1 MGFMDEYKTIY
12 KNIRK
17 FNPQM
22 NRSECKALMT
32 HVLNDYEMPKQ
43 YSEEE
48 MLAIVNHMLYQA
60 GKKLIKTPKVNSY
73 YAIGGKE
80 YAPGFIDL
88 PDENQRRE
96 RREKSKAVRRAMI
109 DVAEEQTLM
118 LEEVTKTTGRNVK
131 GFPDELIHMFRLPEP
146 DASMEEQD
154 RIREYNTEIAD
165 LFGSGKTFENKRNAR
180 IQKLMEERVI
190 DRENAEY
197 YLSRRRAQIV
207 MDKVHSTMSDLDNL
221 DAMLDPSLP
230 ASQLAENAKKIEHLQ
245 MTFIEIDNLIRRIPE
260 DFTLTEED
268 RQLMDRMRRRRKA
281 CIKATEYMRT
291 MASPVYEYL
300 DAAMLQGLEDVSFYN
315 GLKGKEKLPPMSD
328 PWEND
333 FEIYD
338 PRAEAPHRPEGQ
350 PLDEDTKRYLNDVND
365 KNVEDMFFN
374 ILTEPNTRIVGLEN
388 ALQDYGFT
396 GLKGHNKHYF
406 ENFGD
411 HPFNLEASDDAVDVL
426 SNAPFAMEWNNRYG
440 VFQYTSDGFQA
451 VAPEALVNYGMHQKL
466 DSLKDMANRVS
477 VPNGAGREEF
487 IRLKTTLNAL
497 QSDAL
502 VAAPDSEHRGML
514 GTKDEDGYF
523 QTLVDD
529 ADRYLNS
536 VSEMLTRVEGLM
548 ARPQGYNPTSREQR
562 TLDRAKVAR
571 AAKTF
576 GQTKIKELELLEKA
590 RATMN
595 QYRGLS
601 QEDRRKNIAI
611 ADQAWDTQEHSE
623 HPERWL
629 QDKIRAA
636 YIGENGLRNGIPDNI
651 RKALSDAVN
660 ELDKQS
666 VHDMIEERPE
676 YYVALVG
683 YIIAAEQ
690 IMMEDSIIQRAPDND
705 HPSGILRETYKFAKN
720 KEFLDLGADVLANQG
735 RKDKKTN
742 MTMPLLEEYAKTLD
756 LKKLAAD
763 NLDERYRAEFEP
775 VSPLQVRLEGRFVDR
790 IHQARGNAPDAYDK
804 AIKQFAEN
812 NLLTL
817 KIDDRKNGDVEIP
830 RDVARKLLA
839 DCAIISLIQKERE
852 MRGMNPG
859 HGTLESMM
867 LRDPDSIDALRTH
880 IMNDDSFTQLND
892 RFNAKNGGM
901 SAANMIALL
910 DENVPQQIAD
920 TLFRTAVN
928 ERNDHLY
935 ADILPELEKQ
945 GLKNPTFRRP
955 DGEALDPAKPTDR
968 EYIVSGR
975 AVYATEGETEVL
987 FHAGTNLYNTN
998 PSEAPFHAV
1007 NTAAVRNLQSAVA
1020 QIPGATITKAV
1031 GNPFSS
1037 VITPDKVLDLNTTEG
1052 MQYVEDGHPIIVSD
1066 GTNLTSYKYDAQNRS
1081 FNTYRTPYMEIA
1093 EALQANGFSRDL
1105 NEISLNKPDGSYIG
1119 ADQLN
1124 DPTCRDF
1131 QYLTSGRPFYVTGNG
1146 GRQIKLSYRE
1156 NENGR
1161 HFEAESTAHNSL
1173 MEYFSGNS
1181 EYNMT
1186 KAFQQIYEMSQ
1197 RGIPFGKSAQYDALV
1212 DGVVTLVA
1220 IGETFH
1226 RELFTSPEFSQY
1238 LHELADN
1245 IAKAADT
1252 FLNGEGHM
1260 TAQLPRRKIAEYA
1273 KKAAQVLNQR
1283 LERENHERFIG
1294 KEVQDYYEIREEN
1307 PAHTHIIPKEQAT
1320 GRPAHDYL
1328 GVVDHRDELV
1338 TWLRGYQNYMST
1350 LQKELENDAIDAEEL
1365 EPAEVAKKLNFNP
1378 DKYTAADLTSAG
1390 IDGSVLTQDG
1400 KLEAFLKAEDDV
1412 RHQVANIDRGFTI
1425 MTQLDRRKMVTDWL
1439 KNRQNVLKEQ
1449 QSGQASVREEFVQW
1463 IYATLPDFA
1472 KSLTD
1477 SKAGNSKVAER
1488 TDRFLRTLDIDPHV
1502 LDVYGYR
1509 EYFVWKLDSEP
1520 DKQPEQAQQPEQVQ
1534 QPEEVPAQQPEADGI
1549 TALHVGWLIDPIDPD
1564 EYADANVREQMKE
1577 FLGRWNSNAQRE
1589 AFLNSYLPGSWKKK
1603 MTDEAIAYRD
1613 FKNKRVLP
1621 YDLSTLLD
1629 QLDNSPMPR
1638 VAFGQLKLC
1647 ANQYAGVL
1655 NSMDSLSK
1663 ANIMELRAAADVL
1676 RVEAQK
1682 LGEEYYHNGEAN
1694 VRTTVCPLLK
1704 QLADLESSQI
1714 MRLNNLD
1721 NTLHQVEDLTPEQ
1734 QSIADRKY
1742 SVLKEQFEKQML
1754 PLMERVDASEL
1765 GFIDKVN
1772 LSKAVDNLR
1781 DYFDEVDS
1789 LTPLNCIKLYDA
1801 SLAIDTALDRIGGEH
1816 EVLQELEQVTDAL
1829 SNALSNVN
1837 DLIRWVNVPVE
1848 VQPDGKVAFA
1858 SFRDNWRAK
1867 TDILLDTILTDAD
1880 GKRIDIGYAN
1890 MAVKSDYETAQEINS
1905 ILNAEPDANTLK
1917 KLYLTAENQL
1927 SRLKGLDPMANA
1939 SAKMVAFC
1947 NELLDLLPSV
1957 AAPAAPQEAVAE
1969 ENQPDEPAYKVVI
1982 DANRDK
1988 VKEFTDILRGDN
2000 ITGVYRELGLRLQSV
2015 AAEMEKPETR
2025 KDFDT
2030 LKLLV
2035 ENVSDGLDDFTVE
2048 KDGATDQQKAFIAN
2062 NKKFLEENGLSG
2074 LKPYLETLSQEIAKA
2089 EAVRDFKASY
2099 KDRYKQMTDGLRHV
2113 EGVPAVGNHDI
2124 IGVAMAN
2131 ALSLIGES
2139 LDALSDA
2146 QSVAALRNSIQIVNS
2161 AYETLKNTNN
2171 FNAPELEAFFRDM
2184 NEALNGLE
2192 VPVNQL
2198 PQPEVVE
2205 ENLFENQDLE
2215 ADLDNGINFERENR
2229 LDDNNQLE
2237 QPVGEQP
2244 VVEQPEQPVVEQP
2257 EQPAVEQPEQ
2267 PVVEQPEQP
2276 VVEQP
2281 EQPAGEQPE
2290 QLVVE
2295 QPEQLVVEQ
2304 PVVNPPAQRPIQ
2316 ANNEELNPAQQAV
2329 RMLRDTNNLYNS
2341 FINTRGLDDILRRMD
2356 ANMPKRFES
2365 SRAVFTNARDAFAA
2379 HIQDLQHAP
2388 TLLELIRAQLRTIA
2402 QKENDDQENIVFDDN
2417 AIIELMQGS
2426 RLGRA
2431 YEQTKTYEKQEAV
2444 GAYKNGRH
2452 KNQQR
2457 IDAAHDAY
2465 RAIIL
2470 HRLNMERVFTRINE
2484 VERLLR
2490 WNGIADRMD
2499 ELCQAALDPN
2509 VRLEDIRYEAPAVQ
2523 QNDAEPV
2530 ADAAVPYAE
2539 FAERYAARAEA
2550 LRDQLRDG
2558 HVEGSPEY
2566 QLSNMFDAAAQN
2578 LRTDNPTEQI
2588 LEVLNQNYDAI
2599 QKHVNIS
2606 NNMPEEVEQFLYDFT
2621 RDFMRVTVPQA
2632 AGVQQEAEAPQNGEI
2647 QQEAEAKQPKS
2658 FDELKADA
2666 EAILKKLNESG
2677 ALLKN
2682 GVVFTNTLRNLINAI
2697 GGDTNKLTYELT
2709 MARGLAKSV
2718 NNVME
2723 TAPELTDF
2731 FAEMAAAIDAQ
2742 KASEKAEDQKVEE
2755 KAEDQKVEEQNP
2767 KEAQNGDNVIN
2778 VINDHSEQ
2786 NELEKAEDQKV
2797 EEQNHEE
2804 AQNGDNVINVINDH
2818 SEQKGSEKDEDQK
2831 VEEQNPEEVKAEE
2844 INDNVINEDPVVN
2857 AAEQQAV
2864 ERLRTLNNLYNSCI
2878 ATDGL
2883 DNILS
2888 RMDANMPRKLDLSR
2902 KVFTDARNAFAAYV
2916 QSLQNPPALLD
2927 LIHAQQRT
2935 HEQKQNDRENIV
2947 FDDNNAIIEQIQ
2959 RLEVGGDEQ
2968 PKIRKNKTAVE
2979 GYALGQHKNKERI
2992 GATRDAWKKMF
3003 EHESGMKRVYRQIC
3017 EIRDLLEE
3025 NGIADRV
3032 DELCREALKPNVR
3045 LEDIRNEAAEVQQE
3059 VEVPQN
3065 VEVQQGE
3072 QHEEVKNENNDL
3084 NEQKPEGVQN
3094 VINDH
3099 SEQKGFEKAE
3109 DQKVEE
3115 KVEEKAE
3122 DQKVEE
3128 VQNGDNVINVINDHS
3143 EQNELEKAKDQKVEE
3158 KKHEEVQNVIN
3169 DLSEQKPEE
3178 IKQEE
3183 PQDIPHAE
3191 FRNKFLTRIRKIE
3204 ADVSGMSRE
3213 DLKNYSTYMTETIQN
3228 MRSALESTN
3237 MTRDSLMDLLNLTF
3251 NCGQRIGRG
3260 RLTKDL
3266 NEFITDLLKGTQHEL
3281 QQPEKKQPEPVKE
3294 AQNVIND
3301 LSEKK
3306 EPGKVKEQKAPEKV
3320 EDQKVEEA
3328 QNVINDLSEQK
3339 PEEIKQEEP
3348 QETPRAQL
3356 MNKYLKQVRE
3366 LEAEMLRL
3374 SKKELKQYAP
3384 RMLSGIQSIRYAL
3397 ESTDLSD
3404 RSIYT
3409 VSELVSD
3416 VLNNQIKDQKVI
3428 KNMRNILL
3436 GMHPGIAMEL
3446 YKAAQAKR
3454 AEAEKPQKTI
3464 PKIPEKQNP
3473 ENVIVGNEKIA
3484 ALRSKFLP
3492 RAEELKAEMDRMA
3505 VRQTGWYLEN
3515 RYTADTV
3522 KDFVDG
3528 VLTDLRS
3535 ENLTEDTLKDMKQHV
3550 QAQTAKIAEGEAN
3563 QNEPRVGFPG
3573 LEDFL
3578 NDLSK
3583 GIEGALTTNRFFD
3596 AEEGP
3601 GQEKRNFEAK
3611 FQKKLN
3617 SDGTLSFDELKA
3629 YYQRKAKEHW
3639 TTMLNDV
3646 LIIRDYHSDEIDNY
3660 NRTEKLE
3667 QLAKKLMRDME
3678 SVATLDEV
3686 IQTLRTFV
3694 TDSETAIGVGYSLRN
3709 RLEKGDLDFID
3720 QTREAI
3726 PKLEDAVL
3734 GKSVLSPEDTRNFRQ
3749 AIDDFLSTM
3758 EGAKQMMQSNP
3769 DKPAATDMILM
3780 WMDQLAEV
3788 IKPMQRPTAANMD
3801 AWSKKLS
3808 QVNLITSKTNM
3819 QDDIAFC
3826 TDILGAQAKYLD
3838 EKMDSWKSFE
3848 RKPKDPNVGNDA
3860 AFDGRKETEAFYK
3873 AADELLALQFPK
3885 ENLVMKEIDE
3895 KLAELLAKNNKTR
3908 VYELCIEKKDDQ
3920 SNKRLQKSETMKDL
3934 ALYTTMKAALLNDY
3948 GRFQTGGLFVQ
3959 ASETLSAEEAAAKN
3973 GAKTKKG
3980 AEKFKEF
3987 ISNNSIFKDKFQK
4000 LDNAG
4005 MYKFIVNSEYRTLAV
4020 DIIPT
4025 IYDSIKGLGK
4035 GVPKKLPKT
4044 NTKANERT
4052 NGKQKKPDK
4061 KLGKS

>member
-451 VAPEALVNYGMHQKL
+451 VAPETLVNYGMHQKL

-523 QTLVDD
+523 QALVDD

-576 GQTKIKELELLEKA
+576 GQTKIRELELLEKA

-601 QEDRRKNIAI
+601 QEDRRKNIAL
-611 ADQAWDTQEHSE
+611 ADQAWDTKEHSE

-660 ELDKQS
+660 ELDEQS

-705 HPSGILRETYKFAKN
+705 HPSGILRETYKFAEN

-804 AIKQFAEN
+804 AIKQFAKN

-852 MRGMNPG
+852 MRGTNPG

-867 LRDPDSIDALRTH
+867 LRDPDSIDALRTR

-935 ADILPELEKQ
+935 ADILPKLEEL
-945 GLKNPTFRRP
+945 GLHNPTFRRP
-955 DGEALDPAKPTDR
+955 NGEALDPAKPTDR

-975 AVYATEGETEVL
+975 AVYATKGETEVL
-987 FHAGTNLYNTN
+987 FHADTNLYNTN

-1066 GTNLTSYKYDAQNRS
+1066 GTNLTSYKYDAKNRS

-1181 EYNMT
+1181 EYNMI

-1212 DGVVTLVA
+1212 DDVVTLVT

-1245 IAKAADT
+1245 TAKAADT

-1307 PAHTHIIPKEQAT
+1307 PAHTYIIPKAQAT

-1328 GVVDHRDELV
+1328 GVADHRDELV

-1425 MTQLDRRKMVTDWL
+1425 MTQSDRRKMVTDWL

-1509 EYFVWKLDSEP
+1509 EYFVWKLDHPEP
-1520 DKQPEQAQQPEQVQ
+1520 EADKQNEQLE

-1721 NTLHQVEDLTPEQ
+1721 NTLHQVEDLTPDQ

-1905 ILNAEPDANTLK
+1905 ILNAEPDGNTLE
-1917 KLYLTAENQL
+1917 KLYREAEKQL
-1927 SRLKGLDPMANA
+1927 SRLKGFGPMAQA

-2089 EAVRDFKASY
+2089 EAVRAFKASY
-2099 KDRYKQMTDGLRHV
+2099 KDQYKQMTDGLRHV

-2184 NEALNGLE
+2184 SEALNGLE

-2244 VVEQPEQPVVEQP
+2244 VVEQPEQPV
-2257 EQPAVEQPEQ
+2257 VEQPEQ

-2566 QLSNMFDAAAQN
+2566 QLSNMFDVAAQD

-2606 NNMPEEVEQFLYDFT
+2606 KNMPEEVEQFLYDFT

-2632 AGVQQEAEAPQNGEI
+2632 AEM

-2709 MARGLAKSV
+2709 MARGLAKNV

-2731 FAEMAAAIDAQ
+2731 FAEMTAAIDAQ
-2742 KASEKAEDQKVEE
+2742 KAPEKDEDQKVEEKVEEQQKAEEKKPEEAPNENIGNNFINDHSEQKGSEKAEDQKVEE
-2755 KAEDQKVEEQNP
+2755 P
-2767 KEAQNGDNVIN
+2767 KPEEAQNGDNVIN

-2786 NELEKAEDQKV
+2786 NE
-2797 EEQNHEE
+2797 H
-2804 AQNGDNVINVINDH
+2804 
-2818 SEQKGSEKDEDQK
+2818 EKDEDQK
-2831 VEEQNPEEVKAEE
+2831 VEEQNPEEA
-2844 INDNVINEDPVVN
+2844 
-2857 AAEQQAV
+2857 
-2864 ERLRTLNNLYNSCI
+2864 
-2878 ATDGL
+2878 
-2883 DNILS
+2883 
-2888 RMDANMPRKLDLSR
+2888 
-2902 KVFTDARNAFAAYV
+2902 
-2916 QSLQNPPALLD
+2916 
-2927 LIHAQQRT
+2927 
-2935 HEQKQNDRENIV
+2935 
-2947 FDDNNAIIEQIQ
+2947 
-2959 RLEVGGDEQ
+2959 
-2968 PKIRKNKTAVE
+2968 
-2979 GYALGQHKNKERI
+2979 
-2992 GATRDAWKKMF
+2992 
-3003 EHESGMKRVYRQIC
+3003 
-3017 EIRDLLEE
+3017 
-3025 NGIADRV
+3025 
-3032 DELCREALKPNVR
+3032 
-3045 LEDIRNEAAEVQQE
+3045 
-3059 VEVPQN
+3059 
-3065 VEVQQGE
+3065 
-3072 QHEEVKNENNDL
+3072 
-3084 NEQKPEGVQN
+3084 
-3094 VINDH
+3094 
-3099 SEQKGFEKAE
+3099 
-3109 DQKVEE
+3109 
-3115 KVEEKAE
+3115 
-3122 DQKVEE
+3122 
-3128 VQNGDNVINVINDHS
+3128 QNGDNVI
-3143 EQNELEKAKDQKVEE
+3143 
-3158 KKHEEVQNVIN
+3158 NVIN

-3237 MTRDSLMDLLNLTF
+3237 MTRDSLMDLLNLTL

-3428 KNMRNILL
+3428 KNMRDILL

-3528 VLTDLRS
+3528 VLSDLRS

-3629 YYQRKAKEHW
+3629 YYQRKAKEHY

-3646 LIIRDYHSDEIDNY
+3646 VIIQSHYSDEIDNY

-3667 QLAKKLMRDME
+3667 QLAKKLMKDME
-3678 SVATLDEV
+3678 SVETLDEV

-3694 TDSETAIGVGYSLRN
+3694 TDSETAIGVGYSLKT
-3709 RLEKGDLDFID
+3709 RLDPGDLDFID

-3769 DKPAATDMILM
+3769 DTPAATDMILM

-3788 IKPMQRPTAANMD
+3788 LKPMQRPTAANMD

-3808 QVNLITSKTNM
+3808 QVNLITSKMNM
-3819 QDDIAFC
+3819 QDDIALC

-3873 AADELLALQFPK
+3873 AADELLALKIPQ
-3885 ENLVMKEIDE
+3885 ENLVTKEIDE

-3934 ALYTTMKAALLNDY
+3934 ALYTTMKATLLNDY

-4035 GVPKKLPKT
+4035 GALKEQPKT